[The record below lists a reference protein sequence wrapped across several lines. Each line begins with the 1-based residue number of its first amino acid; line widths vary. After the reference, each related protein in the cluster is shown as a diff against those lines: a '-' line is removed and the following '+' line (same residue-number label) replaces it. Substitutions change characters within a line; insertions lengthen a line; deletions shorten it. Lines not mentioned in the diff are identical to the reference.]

1 LTLSFIE
8 WSDLPALL
16 ILLKL
21 LTFVETF
28 FILVFK
34 GQVSEQNCYW
44 NIEAAYKF
52 LVEVRNIPPES
63 IILYGRSVGSG
74 PTCYL
79 AAKTASEGRSV
90 GGVILHS
97 PFLSVCRVAVDA
109 GFSLPGDLFRNLDQ
123 APKIRCPV
131 FIIHGTSDTVVPF
144 WHGQELLMHVPAEYR
159 APPFWAEGMGHN
171 GIELFMRQTY
181 FERVSTFI
189 LKYIASSVG
198 VPIPPQ
204 PIPEIDRADVEVGE
218 RSPCTVRLNFTW
230 LGAGPLVRR
239 RGKNESSALRRKNA
253 DVAEQN
259 NGENGTT
266 TDENA
271 GPSNEEDNRTLY
283 TEMNDTL
290 VQGADKVNEN
300 TLNSE

>member
-1 LTLSFIE
+1 M
-8 WSDLPALL
+8 
-16 ILLKL
+16 
-21 LTFVETF
+21 
-28 FILVFK
+28 
-34 GQVSEQNCYW
+34 
-44 NIEAAYKF
+44 
-52 LVEVRNIPPES
+52 RNIPPES

-181 FERVSTFI
+181 LERVSTFI

-204 PIPEIDRADVEVGE
+204 PIPEIDRVDVEVGE
-218 RSPCTVRLNFTW
+218 RSPCTVRLNFKW
-230 LGAGPLVRR
+230 LGAGPLVRK
-239 RGKNESSALRRKNA
+239 RGKNETSGLPRKDA
-253 DVAEQN
+253 DVAQQN
-259 NGENGTT
+259 NGEDGNAN
-266 TDENA
+266 DENA
-271 GPSNEEDNRTLY
+271 GPLNDEDNRTLF
-283 TEMNDTL
+283 TEMNET
-290 VQGADKVNEN
+290 VVKGVGRVNEN
-300 TLNSE
+300 TLNNA